1 LKIAPNGTED
11 HLKAQKDLDDEIAH
25 RKRDDRNVML
35 MWKHLFGKE
44 TSSDIMLASIHHRA
58 ADETNCLKMLVR
70 KLIAFSFIYI
80 IQLLHNDLYESLL
93 KSAFYADKNLQAFL
107 WYLFNIWIEVC
118 KSFCSHV
125 QCWLL

>member
-44 TSSDIMLASIHHRA
+44 TSSDNMLASIHQRA
-58 ADETNCLKMLVR
+58 VDETNCLKMLVR
-70 KLIAFSFIYI
+70 KLIAFSFYI
-80 IQLLHNDLYESLL
+80 HNDLYESLF

-107 WYLFNIWIEVC
+107 WYLFKIWIEVC

-125 QCWLL
+125 QCWLF